1 MKIKTLLSAALLTIS
16 LACSALAQDVSPVM
30 TLQPGNIEIGTFFDG
45 TTITASGEIPENSE
59 AVLRFIGSSCD
70 LPMKERGKV
79 FGIMWMNLD
88 SLIFRGVPN
97 VCIVDSANNLES
109 EKGNPDHENQTDS
122 LRLSAIEKQARIEP
136 EGTEHRGAFEEF
148 LKLKKDEGLYRELSG
163 NVIYGPASG
172 GRKSFRAEIP
182 VPARL
187 SPGPYR
193 VELAALAN
201 GKIISRTAQPVMV
214 NLTGFPGL
222 LSKLAFG
229 HAALY
234 GILSTLIAI
243 FAGLGIGLVF
253 QSKGAH

>member
-1 MKIKTLLSAALLTIS
+1 MKKKILLSTALLIVCF
-16 LACSALAQDVSPVM
+16 ACTASAQDASVM
-30 TLQPGNIEIGTFFDG
+30 TLQPKSIDIGTFFNG
-45 TTITASGEIPENSE
+45 TTVTATGDIPANSE
-59 AVLRFIGSSCD
+59 AVLRLVGTACD

-79 FGIMWMNLD
+79 FGIVWMNLD

-97 VCIVDSANNLES
+97 VCIVNSANDLDTMEGKSGHES
-109 EKGNPDHENQTDS
+109 PIES
-122 LRLSAIEKQARIEP
+122 LRLSSVENNARLEP
-136 EGTEHRGAFEEF
+136 DGAAHRGAFEEL
-148 LKLKKDEGLYRELSG
+148 LKLKGEEGLYRELSG
-163 NVIYGPASG
+163 NVSYGAPSG
-172 GRKSFRAEIP
+172 GHKSFRAEIP

-187 SPGPYR
+187 SPGPYQ
-193 VELAALAN
+193 VELAVVAN
-201 GKIISRTAQPVMV
+201 GKIISRTAQPLTVS
-214 NLTGFPGL
+214 LTGFPSL

>member
-1 MKIKTLLSAALLTIS
+1 MKMKTLFSATLLFIS
-16 LACSALAQDVSPVM
+16 FACTGLAQDGPVM
-30 TLQPGNIEIGTFFDG
+30 TLEPKTIDIGTFFNG
-45 TTITASGEIPENSE
+45 TTVTATGDIPENSE
-59 AVLRFIGSSCD
+59 AILRFVGATCD

-97 VCIVDSANNLES
+97 VCIVNSANNLD
-109 EKGNPDHENQTDS
+109 NPEDKSNHENQVDS
-122 LRLSAIEKQARIEP
+122 LRLSAIGKDTRIEP
-136 EGTEHRGAFEEF
+136 DGAGHESAFEEF
-148 LKLKKDEGLYRELSG
+148 LKLKKDEGLYRELAG
-163 NVIYGPASG
+163 NVTYGPPSG
-172 GRKSFRAEIP
+172 GHKSFRAEIP

-187 SPGPYR
+187 APGPYR
-193 VELAALAN
+193 VELALVADTR
-201 GKIISRTAQPVMV
+201 IISRTSQPLTV
-214 NLTGFPGL
+214 NLTGFPNL

-243 FAGLGIGLVF
+243 FAGLAIGLVF